1 MTPLDL
7 ALLGLNAND
16 AQAAVP
22 SPHPDL
28 VDMFNNALRVD
39 LSSSCENKLHM
50 GHTSRPLLASDALWH
65 AQSDVDIDLVDNFLA
80 TLTFSPDPDMLGL
93 PQRHTPREVCA
104 ASTIL
109 SLLVSDSDAFQA
121 FPTDAETM
129 LYAPRLPTSCLPY
142 PLQGS
147 DRALDIQ
154 PTLQHGGGQAA
165 GLCIAPA
172 LLHTPSTESTI
183 AEAYPAPVI
192 PAPSQG
198 MARRSSRK
206 GRASGVGLPEVSYC
220 RTHPTTPY
228 ASLSRFPSV
237 APADAS
243 PSSTLIPTPQPAPP
257 NHVPEVIICPRRNVA
272 ASSELASPP
281 TDPWKCPHCPYV
293 QVSHRKADLDRHIET
308 HTSPREAKKALW
320 VCCGAPLWDVL
331 AGKYSGRFPDKAIW
345 DAIGE
350 EPFYFQGF
358 PMVGGCKKAFSRED
372 ALRRHLHRRRELCC
386 LGDAKGDWQPGNRC
400 TQD

>member
-93 PQRHTPREVCA
+93 PQRHTPRE
-104 ASTIL
+104 
-109 SLLVSDSDAFQA
+109 
-121 FPTDAETM
+121 
-129 LYAPRLPTSCLPY
+129 
-142 PLQGS
+142 
-147 DRALDIQ
+147 